1 MHPHSHPQSPPPGC
15 PAHGADG
22 GGDDGGVIPL
32 HGPEFA
38 ADPQAFYEY
47 LRKQGPAGD
56 VELAP
61 GVRATLVTE
70 YAAALKV
77 LQNTDLFARDSRR
90 WRALNEGEVPA
101 DSPVLPM
108 LAYRPN
114 CLFSDG
120 ADHMRL
126 RQAVTDSL
134 AKVDSHRLGRHVEH
148 VSTYLA
154 NQFCDRGSADLLAEY
169 AKLVSLLVF
178 NELFGCPAEIGD
190 RLVSAMSDLYDGVNA
205 EQANAQLTQSLLNL
219 VALKRRRPD
228 ADVTSWLMQHHA
240 GLTDEEMVHQLV
252 TLLGGG
258 SEPVQNLIA
267 NSLQLLLSDE
277 RYSGGQHGAGL
288 LVEDAINEVL
298 WNSPPLA
305 NYAAHYPTRDVE
317 LSGVP
322 LRTGDL
328 VMVSFAAANTDPA
341 LSASRYT
348 FSKRA
353 HLAWGAGPHACPA
366 KDPAQLIAITAI
378 EKLLNHLPD
387 VELAVPAAHLTWRQ
401 GAFQRALESLPA
413 RFAPVRPERAPLN
426 SPWAVGG
433 RSAAAAAP
441 PEPVAK
447 PAKTSWW
454 STFLSWRRQ

>member
-1 MHPHSHPQSPPPGC
+1 MHPHSDAQNPPPGC
-15 PAHGADG
+15 PAHDG
-22 GGDDGGVIPL
+22 GGDGGRIPL

-38 ADPQAFYEY
+38 ADPQAFYEH
-47 LRKQGPAGD
+47 LRKYGPAAD

-61 GVRATLVTE
+61 GVDAVLVTE

-90 WRALNEGEVPA
+90 WRALNDGEVPPN
-101 DSPVLPM
+101 SPVLPM

-120 ADHMRL
+120 AEHMRL

-134 AKVDSHRLGRHVEH
+134 ARVDTHRLSRHVEH
-148 VSTYLA
+148 VSAYLV
-154 NQFCDRGSADLLAEY
+154 NQFCERGTADLLAEY

-178 NELFGCPAEIGD
+178 NELFGCPADIGD
-190 RLVSAMSDLYDGVNA
+190 RLVSAMSDMFDGVNA
-205 EQANAQLTQSLLNL
+205 EEANAELTQSLLSL
-219 VALKRRRPD
+219 VTLKRRQPD
-228 ADVTSWLMQHHA
+228 EDVTSWLMRHHA
-240 GLTDEEMVHQLV
+240 GLSDEEMVHQLV

-258 SEPVQNLIA
+258 TAPTQNLIVNA
-267 NSLQLLLSDE
+267 MRLLLADE
-277 RYSGGQHGAGL
+277 RYSGGHHGAGL

-305 NYAAHYPTRDVE
+305 NYAAHYPTRDVD
-317 LSGVP
+317 LGGVP
-322 LRTGDL
+322 LQAGDL

-366 KDPAQLIAITAI
+366 KDPAQLIAVTAI
-378 EKLLNHLPD
+378 EKLLNRLPD
-387 VELAVPAAHLTWRQ
+387 VELAVPADLLVWRQ
-401 GAFQRALESLPA
+401 GAFHRALQSLPA
-413 RFAPVRPERAPLN
+413 RFAPSRPEGSPANSVWRDGVRVAPT
-426 SPWAVGG
+426 AA
-433 RSAAAAAP
+433 SAPAAP
-441 PEPVAK
+441 PEK
-447 PAKTSWW
+447 PAKSSWW